1 MDHIKRGDN
10 EFTMYRLFYYD
21 HFVAFV
27 QFSSVKQEKRTRVFK
42 CMTVIYFVLPAST
55 FLELLIIIFLFSLV
69 EAKVAFA
76 LAS

>member
-27 QFSSVKQEKRTRVFK
+27 K
-42 CMTVIYFVLPAST
+42 
-55 FLELLIIIFLFSLV
+55 FSLAV
-69 EAKVAFA
+69 FQR
-76 LAS
+76 